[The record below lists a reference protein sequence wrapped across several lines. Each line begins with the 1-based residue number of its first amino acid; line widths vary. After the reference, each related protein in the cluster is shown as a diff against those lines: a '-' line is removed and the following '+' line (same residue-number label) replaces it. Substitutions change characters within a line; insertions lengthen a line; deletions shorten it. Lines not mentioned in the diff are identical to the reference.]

1 MSRGAQSSLVVPVP
15 GEMGGAFLQVASWL
29 EERHKFRV

>member
-1 MSRGAQSSLVVPVP
+1 MSQGARLSLVIPVP